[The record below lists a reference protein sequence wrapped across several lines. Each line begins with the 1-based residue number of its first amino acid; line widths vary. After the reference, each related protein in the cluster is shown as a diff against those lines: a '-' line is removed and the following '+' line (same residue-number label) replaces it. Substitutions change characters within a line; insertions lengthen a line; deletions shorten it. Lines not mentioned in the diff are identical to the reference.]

1 MKILDYFKKKKKSA
15 AIAKERLQIII
26 SHERGQ
32 QKDPDF
38 LPKLQQE
45 ILDVIAKYVH
55 INKEKVKVQLEH
67 SGDHAIL
74 ELNIPMPEKPYGEP
88 ITGPAK

>member
-1 MKILDYFKKKKKSA
+1 MKILNYFKKKKQSA
-15 AIAKERLQIII
+15 FIAKERLQIII

-32 QKDPDF
+32 QKNPDF

-55 INKEKVKVQLEH
+55 IDKNKVKVQLDH
-67 SGDHAIL
+67 SGSHAVL
-74 ELNIPMPEKPYGEP
+74 ELNIPMPEKSLDEP
-88 ITGPAK
+88 ITT